1 MDVGTLSSRRR
12 TGRQHQGA
20 LGRYAREV
28 GRGDFDFL
36 TKISTFATLR
46 NLNGGKDRGLK
57 L

>member
-20 LGRYAREV
+20 LGRYAGEV

-36 TKISTFATLR
+36 KRISTFATLR
-46 NLNGGKDRGLK
+46 NLNGG
-57 L
+57 